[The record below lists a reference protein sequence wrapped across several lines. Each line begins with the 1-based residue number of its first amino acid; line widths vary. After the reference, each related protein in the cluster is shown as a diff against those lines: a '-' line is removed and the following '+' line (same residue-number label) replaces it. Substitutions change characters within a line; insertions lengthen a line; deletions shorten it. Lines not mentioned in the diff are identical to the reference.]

1 MDHNP
6 PEEMIGER
14 TETFRVPAAVAEQAA
29 REVARP
35 DTGEGF
41 VEFLVNYT
49 QRSGV
54 RIEIKGAVPDDVL
67 HIAEQDESAA
77 VVVNDE

>member
-1 MDHNP
+1 
-6 PEEMIGER
+6 MIGER
-14 TETFRVPAAVAEQAA
+14 TETFRVPAEVAERAA

-35 DTGEGF
+35 HTAEGF

-49 QRSGV
+49 ERTDC
-54 RIEIKGAVPDDVL
+54 RIEIEGAVPDDVL
-67 HIAEQDESAA
+67 HIAEQDESAE